1 MIEADTALISMG
13 TNDGISKS
21 SLESIR
27 ALRSRI
33 RAKKVFWLAPGP
45 QYPARANVVLVAMQF
60 GDVVYERPE
69 EDLTKDGVHYTSK
82 GSRRIALLISGRI

>member
-1 MIEADTALISMG
+1 VIEADTALISMG

-21 SLESIR
+21 SLERIR
-27 ALRSRI
+27 ALRSRV

-45 QYPARANVVLVAMQF
+45 QYPARANVFQVAMQF

-69 EDLTKDGVHYTSK
+69 EDLAKDGIHYTRK
-82 GSRRIALLISGRI
+82 GSRRIASLIAGGI